1 MGSGIT
7 QNIFM
12 VQPQNETSDLYV
24 SYWLKYPVDFFEKL
38 RAGDEW
44 RVVFRWKTPGSPN
57 AEYSL
62 LVSIIAYNGR
72 APQWQ
77 IRLHS
82 PKYGFKTF
90 EEEIDHEV
98 PIGRWFKFQVF
109 WHRSTGSD
117 GRIWVAVDERVLIDR
132 LGPNV
137 GPDGLPIDRIFINPL
152 YSGSAFPIEQW
163 HDDVQ
168 IWSGFPTAS
177 PGDPWYDPPYAPH

>member
-1 MGSGIT
+1 M
-7 QNIFM
+7 Q
-12 VQPQNETSDLYV
+12 
-24 SYWLKYPVDFFEKL
+24 
-38 RAGDEW
+38 
-44 RVVFRWKTPGSPN
+44 
-57 AEYSL
+57 
-62 LVSIIAYNGR
+62 IIAYNGR

-98 PIGRWFKFQVF
+98 PVDRWFKFQVF

-117 GRIWVAVDERVLIDR
+117 GRIWVAVDEKVLIDR

-177 PGDPWYDPPYAPH
+177 PSDPWYNPPYAPH